1 MTMKKILMTLTCGR
15 ACSRSAKR
23 TSSFCARSIAAF
35 AAGLCCAMTTTVVNA
50 QEAESPIKKGE
61 SLAKA
66 ADDAP
71 QDWQK
76 QFDAAEFYL
85 NDSNGSPN
93 PTLAEKYATR
103 ALEIAQ
109 SQTVKRDTILGK
121 TLELMSTFGMYNKN
135 FDQMLS
141 YYDQAIRAYVD
152 ELGYNNAAIPPR
164 IAFLASMK
172 WMLYSMGAYAY
183 GDADAVKTL
192 REAFILNNQLLVGQQ
207 AEGMQDAMTVYAL
220 SHEML
225 MAEHKQLLKDKVWLW
240 TDRADGKTYTI
251 LAFDDWTVDQPAGL
265 IATMHI
271 DNRIAK
277 KEPDFKYGFVLMDE
291 QGNITKRKP
300 TEFVWGVKFNQKGNA
315 YRLNDE
321 TNLRVVSIPSEKH
334 QQIID
339 AFHKFE
345 KKQ

>member
-1 MTMKKILMTLTCGR
+1 MKKIMMTL
-15 ACSRSAKR
+15 
-23 TSSFCARSIAAF
+23 AA
-35 AAGLCCAMTTTVVNA
+35 ALCCSMTTTVVNA
-50 QEAESPIKKGE
+50 QEAESLIKKGE
-61 SLAKA
+61 SLRKA

-76 QFDAAEFYL
+76 QYDAAEFYL
-85 NDSNGSPN
+85 NDSNGTPN
-93 PTLAEKYATR
+93 PTLAEKYANR

-109 SQTVKRDTILGK
+109 SQTEKRDTILGK
-121 TLELMSTFGMYNKN
+121 SFELMSTVGMCNRNY
-135 FDQMLS
+135 DQMIGC
-141 YYDQAIRAYVD
+141 YDQAIRAYID
-152 ELGYNNAAIPPR
+152 ELGPNNAAIPSR

-172 WMLYSMGAYAY
+172 WWLFQSGNYIC

-192 REAFILNNQLLVGQQ
+192 REAFILNQKLPEGQR
-207 AEGMQDAMTVYAL
+207 AEGMEDAMTLYAL

-225 MAEHKQLLKDKVWLW
+225 MVEHKQLMKDRVWLW

-251 LAFDDWTVDQPAGL
+251 LAFDDWTVDQPVGF

-271 DNRIAK
+271 DIQTGK
-277 KEPDFKYGFVLMDE
+277 KESDFKYGFVLMDE
-291 QGNITKRKP
+291 QGNITERKP
-300 TEFVWGVKFNQKGNA
+300 SEFVWNVKFNQKGNA

-321 TNLRVVSIPSEKH
+321 TNLRVVSIPSEKR
-334 QQIID
+334 QQIIN